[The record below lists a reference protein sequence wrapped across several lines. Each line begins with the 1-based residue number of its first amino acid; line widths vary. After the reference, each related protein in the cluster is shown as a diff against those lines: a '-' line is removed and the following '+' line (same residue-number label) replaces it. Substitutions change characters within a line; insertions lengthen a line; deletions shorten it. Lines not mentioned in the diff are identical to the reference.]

1 MVQRLLNNLENR
13 AVAIWTAKPDF
24 PGFHFRN
31 RLNSLTIFMGRHT
44 RLSGL
49 QHLRFLAAFAV
60 LAHHILEEASGS
72 PLALV
77 SDSAQRVG
85 ACGVDIFF
93 VISGLVMWHTTG
105 GFSAQTSAKRF
116 FARRLTRI
124 MPTYWVCLAVVVA
137 LSCSGI
143 AFRHMQFDAA
153 GLIESVL
160 LLPPTTSGG
169 LVMGVAWTL
178 VYELYFYLVCTAAL
192 CLPWQRCRVALIVAL
207 IAIVPGALETAGA
220 TAQAEYYGNPI
231 VIEFLCGVF
240 LGAAS
245 ARLPEPGPRVRWVML
260 MTSVAL
266 FCWASVASP
275 EEATYGLPPSF
286 RWWAWG
292 LPATLLVAAFMHTDD
307 KGGRIA
313 RAMTVLGNAS
323 YVLYLTHGF
332 WMNVFARAVKS
343 GAFHDSLSLY
353 LAASCVAGLAV
364 AFALGVHLYLEK
376 PLLAWIEGKRSTI
389 RQPALT

>member
-1 MVQRLLNNLENR
+1 
-13 AVAIWTAKPDF
+13 
-24 PGFHFRN
+24 
-31 RLNSLTIFMGRHT
+31 MGRHT

-60 LAHHILEEASGS
+60 LAHHILEEASAS
-72 PLALV
+72 PFALATPAAMRL
-77 SDSAQRVG
+77 G

-93 VISGLVMWHTTG
+93 VISGLVMWHTTA
-105 GFSAQTSAKRF
+105 GFSAQTSARQF

-124 MPTYWVCLAVVVA
+124 MPTYWGCLAVVVA

-143 AFRHMQFDAA
+143 AFRHRPLDAA

-160 LLPPTTSGG
+160 LLPPTTSAG

-192 CLPWQRCRVALIVAL
+192 CLPWQRYRMVLIVAL
-207 IAIVPGALETAGA
+207 LAIVPRALDIAGV
-220 TAQAEYYGNPI
+220 TTQAEYYGNPI

-240 LGAAS
+240 LGLAS
-245 ARLPEPGPRVRWVML
+245 KHLPMPARRIRWAML
-260 MTSVAL
+260 TTSIAL
-266 FCWASVASP
+266 LCWGSVSSP
-275 EEATYGLPPSF
+275 EAAATYGLPASF

-292 LPATLLVAAFMHTDD
+292 IPATLLVAAFAHTDD
-307 KGGRIA
+307 KGGRIS
-313 RAMTVLGNAS
+313 RAMTVLGDAS

-332 WMNVFARAVKS
+332 WMNVYAKAVKS
-343 GAFHDSLSLY
+343 GAFHHARGLY
-353 LAASCVAGLAV
+353 LTAFGVAVLAI

-376 PLLAWIEGKRSTI
+376 PLLVRLEGRRSGI
-389 RQPALT
+389 RQTALT